1 MINTF
6 SHTERCASFKKRF
19 LTACALLLLVLIVS
33 HCRIVTGLFYCH
45 SVPCTLSSLTE
56 LLGVCGV
63 LMLVPQ
69 VGKKLYFLFTLLG
82 CSINFVILNTVITFF
97 YYLVFTPIAL
107 LLRLAGKNAISL
119 KFSREK
125 GSNWH
130 EHKQVKELK
139 QYLKQY

>member
-19 LTACALLLLVLIVS
+19 LTTCALLLLSGAV
-33 HCRIVTGLFYCH
+33 FYLADTPQKQT
-45 SVPCTLSSLTE
+45 VPGE
-56 LLGVCGV
+56 ILLALPGICGV

-97 YYLVFTPIAL
+97 YYLVLTPIAL